1 LYAELGL
8 ARARTLH
15 GTIAE
20 SLEALY
26 GDRAMAH
33 AGELAFHYARGDA
46 RRLAS
51 KAVIYLRAAGRDASA
66 KYANREAAD
75 YLTAALSI
83 AEQEYAETSLE
94 LTTDLARVRQRLGDY
109 AAALALSLRAID
121 AAPRSDDIGR
131 VATIVRSIASA

>member
-20 SLEALY
+20 SLETLY
-26 GDRAMAH
+26 GERALAH

-51 KAVIYLRAAGRDASA
+51 KAVIYLRAAGRAASE

-75 YLTAALSI
+75 YLTAALAI
-83 AEQEYAETSLE
+83 AEQDGDGHDDL
-94 LTTDLARVRQRLGDY
+94 LIDLARVRQRLGDY
-109 AAALALSLRAID
+109 PGALALWERALATARAHGD
-121 AAPRSDDIGR
+121 AAR
-131 VATIVRSIASA
+131 VAAVGRSLG